1 MSCYPIAPPFAALI
15 RKKRTAWHH
24 WYVLM
29 LNRRETE
36 NSAEQAKLLVYAKD
50 QRSLRESELQTL
62 LDLEREKSATALAK
76 QSALLRDLSV
86 AESRLSDAE
95 RSQHPTSVDANF
107 EQLLQKEREKVIVAN
122 AKFNTLK
129 NKADREIAMLQ
140 EKLQS
145 AEDAAMFERLEGAGK
160 KNNRDS
166 LLSPGLNVSVGTSAG
181 FTTFPP
187 SPDARYCC

>member
-1 MSCYPIAPPFAALI
+1 
-15 RKKRTAWHH
+15 
-24 WYVLM
+24 M

-76 QSALLRDLSV
+76 QSALLRDLSA
-86 AESRLSDAE
+86 AESRLLDAE
-95 RSQHPTSVDANF
+95 RSHHPASADANL

-129 NKADREIAMLQ
+129 NKADREIALLQ

-145 AEDAAMFERLEGAGK
+145 AEDAAMFERLDGAGK
-160 KNNRDS
+160 GIRDS
-166 LLSPGLNVSVGTSAG
+166 LLSPGMNVSVGTSAG

-187 SPDARYCC
+187 SPDARYRCVKHVN

>member
-15 RKKRTAWHH
+15 RKKRAAWHH

-76 QSALLRDLSV
+76 QSALLRDLSA

-95 RSQHPTSVDANF
+95 RSHHPTNTDANL

-122 AKFNTLK
+122 AKVNTLK
-129 NKADREIAMLQ
+129 NKAEREIAMLQ

-160 KNNRDS
+160 NNRDS
-166 LLSPGLNVSVGTSAG
+166 LMSPGLNVSVGTSAG